1 MHKNK
6 LLYLVAVWALS
17 TPLQACIE
25 ASALQKLAENEMG
38 YMLQRIPP
46 AFADAVA
53 DGQIQG
59 RMQIASAE
67 TCQLHW
73 QLMLPATD
81 IEEAQ
86 AILDAQPAK
95 QIMLAAQGYAI
106 PAQTA
111 LDALFLL
118 DEKRMQPQ
126 PREGLQTAPLGKL
139 RASVE
144 LMYAMLTQARADA
157 TVSQPV
163 WTMLETQA
171 MNAECTA
178 QFTAKEAIQQ
188 ACACRTQ
195 AISAQFSARQVRYNQ
210 YLSSN
215 PYAFASGNG
224 DGFKQLDKRLQQSCG
239 LVVR

>member
-1 MHKNK
+1 MRKNK
-6 LLYLVAVWALS
+6 LLLAVAMWILS
-17 TPLQACIE
+17 VPLHACVE
-25 ASALQKLAENEMG
+25 APALQKLAESEMG

-53 DGQIQG
+53 DGQIHG
-59 RMQIASAE
+59 SMQIHSAE
-67 TCQLHW
+67 ACQLHW
-73 QLMLPATD
+73 QLTLPAAD

-86 AILDAQPAK
+86 TILQAQPAK

-106 PAQTA
+106 PTQTS
-111 LDALFLL
+111 LDVLFLL

-126 PREGLQTAPLGKL
+126 PKEALQTAPLGKL

-144 LMYAMLTQARADA
+144 LMYAMLTQVRADA
-157 TVSQPV
+157 AGSHPAWTVP
-163 WTMLETQA
+163 ETQA
-171 MNAECTA
+171 LNAHCAE
-178 QFTAKEAIQQ
+178 QFVAKEDIQQ

-195 AISAQFSARQVRYNQ
+195 EISARFTARQVRYNQ

-239 LVVR
+239 LGPR

>member
-1 MHKNK
+1 MRKKK
-6 LLYLVAVWALS
+6 LLFAVAMWILS
-17 TPLQACIE
+17 APVLACIE
-25 ASALQKLAENEMG
+25 ASALQKLAESEMG

-59 RMQIASAE
+59 SMQIQSAE
-67 TCQLHW
+67 ACQLHW
-73 QLMLPATD
+73 QLTLPAAD

-86 AILDAQPAK
+86 AILQAQPAK

-106 PAQTA
+106 PAQTS
-111 LDALFLL
+111 LDVLFLL

-126 PREGLQTAPLGKL
+126 PKEALQTAPLGKL

-144 LMYAMLTQARADA
+144 LMYALLTQARADDA
-157 TVSQPV
+157 GSHPAWTVP
-163 WTMLETQA
+163 ETQA
-171 MNAECTA
+171 LNAHCAE
-178 QFTAKEAIQQ
+178 QFVAKEDIQQ

-195 AISAQFSARQVRYNQ
+195 EISARFTARQVRYNQ

-239 LVVR
+239 LTLR